1 MSVFDFF
8 RKKHEVRADEPSP
21 ASEPTTSLLALFGI
35 SGEITRDA
43 ALSIPTVAACINKIG
58 DTISR
63 LPVKLYRK
71 SDDEVIE
78 ITDDKRLELLN
89 GDTGDTLST
98 VDMWKAA
105 VEDYFLGGGAWIF
118 TNYGKSLHYIDS
130 RNISINSNTDPVFKA
145 FNVLVNGISYYDF
158 QFIKLFRKTKDGF
171 SNIPLQQESSQALSA
186 AWNALKL
193 ENMMNANGGCK
204 PGFLHA
210 ETRLA
215 KDALEEIREGYSRIY
230 DNDENRRKLIV
241 LNNGIKFEPIASTAA
256 ELQLNENKKTN
267 SIEVCKLFGFPHT
280 VIDGGASDDDNKKFI
295 SAVISII
302 NQIETE
308 LDRVLLLES
317 EKKNGLYWAF
327 DVKELTRGSLKERY
341 DAYEIAVR
349 NNILQIDEIRR
360 EEDYAPLGF
369 NFVKLGLSDVLLNPD
384 TMEVFT
390 PNTGQTKNLRTGEI
404 RARGDGWTKGEKG
417 LFTGSTGSGSGG
429 SSGGGKKVDKSG
441 ESGII
446 DNENAKKELEKAI
459 ADGKV
464 KTKLD
469 RDSQLKHK
477 FGSAEYKKRIADGE
491 LPSYFDKS
499 NMELQSV
506 INSAGTSGVIYK
518 TSKGQFKQVIT
529 LESAYGMFGDRNTR
543 TYIPTDRATIHYSKK
558 GTHIVPAPPK
568 GEQK

>member
-404 RARGDGWTKGEKG
+404 RAGEQRGWITKNGKHIFLGDDGGG
-417 LFTGSTGSGSGG
+417 ASGGSGG
-429 SSGGGKKVDKSG
+429 SSGGNAAGKVDKVEKDDII
-441 ESGII
+441 ES
-446 DNENAKKELEKAI
+446 EKKRKQLVKELK
-459 ADGKV
+459 GV
-464 KTKLD
+464 KTSNDVTIKAVSNHAAVRMVERGITSKEVKSALE
-469 RDSQLKHK
+469 SPS
-477 FGSAEYKKRIADGE
+477 GSYPGNK
-491 LPSYFDKS
+491 P
-499 NMELQSV
+499 
-506 INSAGTSGVIYK
+506 NSFCVQKNDIRVVYSDSGVII
-518 TSKGQFKQVIT
+518 SVIK
-529 LESAYGMFGDRNTR
+529 L
-543 TYIPTDRATIHYSKK
+543 
-558 GTHIVPAPPK
+558 
-568 GEQK
+568 

>member
-1 MSVFDFF
+1 MSIFDFF
-8 RKKHEVRADEPSP
+8 RKKEVRADEPSP

-78 ITDDKRLELLN
+78 IKNDSRLKLLN

-105 VEDYFLGGGAWIF
+105 VEDYFLGGGAWIY
-118 TNYGKSLHYIDS
+118 TNSGRSLHYIDS
-130 RNISINSNTDPVFKA
+130 RNISINSNSDPVFKA
-145 FNVLVNGISYYDF
+145 FNVLVNGKSYYDF

-171 SNIPLQQESSQALSA
+171 TNIPLQQESAQALSA

-210 ETRLA
+210 ETRLSQV
-215 KDALEEIREGYSRIY
+215 ALDEIREGYSRIY

-241 LNNGIKFEPIASTAA
+241 LNNGIKFEPISSTAA

-308 LDRVLLLES
+308 FDRVLLLES
-317 EKKNGLYWAF
+317 EKKQGLYWAF

-390 PNTGQTKNLRTGEI
+390 PNTGQTKNLKTGEV

-441 ESGII
+441 KPDIIKLDDIEIGKSVGAKAKNYDILDPETGEYFKFAEGTKIQNAEVFAGKGCKKPLEKEVAEGLAEQIGGKPENWQHSKGHGII
-446 DNENAKKELEKAI
+446 DYYGEERPAEVHWFQEETV
-459 ADGKV
+459 G
-464 KTKLD
+464 
-469 RDSQLKHK
+469 KHK
-477 FGSAEYKKRIADGE
+477 FKIKRWED
-491 LPSYFDKS
+491 
-499 NMELQSV
+499 
-506 INSAGTSGVIYK
+506 
-518 TSKGQFKQVIT
+518 
-529 LESAYGMFGDRNTR
+529 
-543 TYIPTDRATIHYSKK
+543 
-558 GTHIVPAPPK
+558 
-568 GEQK
+568 